1 MAISALR
8 PPLTDGDAIAMDVTA
23 PPELAE
29 SSFLTEVLQISPG
42 DASAILDSLMARA
55 ASLGIAASRPS
66 TALSTTGQPNTSS
79 TADSSVTLETSH
91 ARTAST
97 GSKAS
102 VSTTLTSAFS
112 DDGIPEPAANT
123 VTRKRSRNLTFSYYD
138 KYLAQVNPHL
148 HQSKFISFPPTER
161 HNSTPSL
168 FSVSSR
174 KSYLAG
180 LRHGLFK
187 ISRRRKSSPFPEAI
201 IMYAPTRLPLH
212 TVEIWLTWLQSI
224 LTREEQN
231 VFLKAVQQFSTPW
244 EARIFCSN
252 PSCGEFIPPRIK
264 IDPRHP
270 FQVTCRKC
278 QTRVCIMC
286 KRDAHP
292 VGHDCPSDTELEAVL
307 KIGEASGWRRCYKC
321 RTLVELTQG
330 CSHMTCR
337 CKAQF
342 CYVCGGVWDGTV
354 GCANYCNGEEVLE
367 RRRIEE
373 AERLAAREAEEALKK
388 EVAEKEAAERL
399 EAEKRT
405 QESPEFQ
412 ALQETQIQE
421 MERYHTFERKTKWLM
436 WTRHSEEKLAL
447 VEKHSGAIEKMKD
460 RHLKTSATL
469 EDRQVQA
476 ELELRSTLEQSE
488 RNVRIR
494 LKHMEAYCDGL
505 GQNTLEDMPKRTVTE
520 RDLRELG
527 QQYNVEKNMKQLHQ
541 AKINVMRDRQAK
553 ALEEL
558 LQRQESELES
568 LLEKNA
574 AEIEDL
580 ELSFADEDDVL
591 ATTFQRRKRI
601 LEKRW
606 ELSLRILQKDLE
618 AEKGVRYSTLGLP
631 EWPQQKES
639 VDDNLSAVEE

>member
-29 SSFLTEVLQISPG
+29 SSFFTEVLQISPG

-66 TALSTTGQPNTSS
+66 TALSTAGQPNTSS
-79 TADSSVTLETSH
+79 TADPSVTLETSH

-201 IMYAPTRLPLH
+201 IMYAPTRVPLH
-212 TVEIWLTWLQSI
+212 TVEIWLTWLHGSTIFNAMGGPHI
-224 LTREEQN
+224 LLEP
-231 VFLKAVQQFSTPW
+231 FLRNMPQMPN
-244 EARIFCSN
+244 E
-252 PSCGEFIPPRIK
+252 
-264 IDPRHP
+264 
-270 FQVTCRKC
+270 
-278 QTRVCIMC
+278 
-286 KRDAHP
+286 
-292 VGHDCPSDTELEAVL
+292 ELEAVL

-412 ALQETQIQE
+412 ALQESQIQE

-447 VEKHSGAIEKMKD
+447 VEKHSGAIERMKD

>member
-201 IMYAPTRLPLH
+201 IMYAPTRVPLH

-252 PSCGEFIPPRIK
+252 PSC
-264 IDPRHP
+264 
-270 FQVTCRKC
+270 
-278 QTRVCIMC
+278 
-286 KRDAHP
+286 
-292 VGHDCPSDTELEAVL
+292 ELEAVL

-412 ALQETQIQE
+412 ALQESQIQE